1 MLVQKRK
8 KTRTSLILW
17 AIVGVLVAV
26 SVFLVYQNI
35 TSTGSTKTSTTT
47 NTPISKLSIPTDF
60 GQELF
65 SDPRFNNIAA
75 PDNQEI
81 KQGTTYTDQLPVAV
95 TSSTTLPTPEEL
107 KVFNPGYGGKLLVS
121 WTASNIE
128 GVAPSTA
135 LFKSSSGVS
144 EFEQI
149 AFLSSSTSAY
159 TDSDVVNGQTYYYR
173 VQSVLN
179 VTQFT
184 SKQLTVGQ
192 LDSDRGI
199 RVDSFEGS
207 NVVISWNAMS
217 SDLAAL
223 QIQRIRSGV
232 ATILTTFTAPD
243 DVSKI
248 TSNSS
253 FIDSNAHDGDIY
265 VLVGYSAYKTSE
277 QSNAVQG
284 TPTDSMAP
292 TPPTDVLVQNAGDG
306 NSVVISWTNP
316 LDSDFD
322 YVKIYRSSVQGV
334 LGDVIKNTRSEYVQ
348 SVGECKNRKTVVDEL
363 SQNAETLSEGD
374 CFINS
379 TGISEGGTYYYTL
392 TSVDTNGN
400 ESTSRIIGQI
410 GRSNP
415 FSSL

>member
-223 QIQRIRSGV
+223 QIQRIHSGV
-232 ATILTTFTAPD
+232 TTILTTFTAPD

>member
-47 NTPISKLSIPTDF
+47 NTPIGKLSIPTDF

>member
-223 QIQRIRSGV
+223 QIQRIRSSV

>member
-8 KTRTSLILW
+8 KTRTSFILW
-17 AIVGVLVAV
+17 AAVGILVVV

-35 TSTGSTKTSTTT
+35 TSTDSTKTSTTI

-65 SDPRFNNIAA
+65 SDPRFNEIAE
-75 PDNQEI
+75 PDNQDI
-81 KQGTTYTDQLPVAV
+81 KQNTTYTDQLLVDVA
-95 TSSTTLPTPEEL
+95 SSAMLPLPEDL
-107 KVFNPGYGGKLLVS
+107 KVFNPGYGGKLLIS
-121 WTASNIE
+121 WTVSSMEN
-128 GVAPSTA
+128 GDPSTA
-135 LFKSSSGVS
+135 LFKSSNGVS
-144 EFEQI
+144 GFEQI
-149 AFLSSSTSAY
+149 ALLPSTISEFA
-159 TDSDVVNGQTYYYR
+159 DSDVVNGQIYYYR

-179 VTQFT
+179 ATQFT
-184 SKQLTVGQ
+184 SQQLTVGQ
-192 LDSDRGI
+192 SDPDKNI
-199 RVDSFEGS
+199 RVDAFEGD

-223 QIQRIRSGV
+223 QVQRIRSGV
-232 ATILTTFTAPD
+232 TTVLTTFTTPD

-253 FIDSNAHDGDIY
+253 FVDSSAHDGDIY
-265 VLVGYSAYKTSE
+265 ILVGYSTYKASG

-316 LDSDFD
+316 LDPDFD
-322 YVKIYRSSVQGV
+322 YVKIYRSSIQGV
-334 LGDVIKNTRSEYVQ
+334 LGDAIKNSRSEYVQ
-348 SVGECKNRKTVVDEL
+348 SVGECKNRETVVDEL
-363 SQNAETLSEGD
+363 SQDTETLPEGD
-374 CFINS
+374 CYINS
-379 TGISEGGTYYYTL
+379 TGISEGETYYYTL

-410 GRSNP
+410 GRGNP